1 MGREINRETRF
12 GEPVPAFSGCM
23 DRIKNSK
30 ICVHCSCGNETIS
43 PRTGLSNSYSA
54 PADNISSLKA
64 TSLSPILTP
73 QASPPPPTNR
83 AVRVDTRLVVPGL
96 LSYNQIP

>member
-23 DRIKNSK
+23 DRIKNLK

-43 PRTGLSNSYSA
+43 PGTGWVEYQQSQ
-54 PADNISSLKA
+54 NISSLKA
-64 TSLSPILTP
+64 TSLSPIPTL

-83 AVRVDTRLVVPGL
+83 AVRVDKRLVVPGL
-96 LSYNQIP
+96 LSYNQTP